1 MSHRSASVLAVLLL
15 ACGSSVPPPNAAL
28 APGLVPTEEPLL
40 RELCPGVAGREP
52 GDYAS
57 VVALY
62 GRFHGT
68 EDLAL
73 RRSLL
78 CAPETTHRGFAHGGY
93 GYASRVFETDAARG
107 IALFAAL
114 AREYAEPQAL
124 GDLALAHAGGIPG
137 VVEADVGA
145 AYCEAYTALAISNS
159 IRATDGDGSFH
170 TELVGRLMVF
180 VVNVPS
186 SSSAGSEVTNESIQA
201 CVTGR
206 LAAWEAHFGHVMS
219 DHEINEAAFERVR
232 HTEPQLD
239 RWAICPCDQLVTTP
253 DGQSCSAAIAW
264 EEPYP
269 EEVCVTF
276 RTHAD
281 ASEDEPLVIEVS
293 HRAHGERPP
302 EVISRTEVSAVE
314 GRSGAA
320 RNLVIRLMHTQRI
333 DVQISAPSGLIA
345 RLTCP

>member
-124 GDLALAHAGGIPG
+124 GDLALAHAGGILGSSRRTSVRPT
-137 VVEADVGA
+137 ARRTPRWRSPIRFAPPTATA
-145 AYCEAYTALAISNS
+145 AST
-159 IRATDGDGSFH
+159 
-170 TELVGRLMVF
+170 
-180 VVNVPS
+180 PS
-186 SSSAGSEVTNESIQA
+186 SS
-201 CVTGR
+201 
-206 LAAWEAHFGHVMS
+206 AA
-219 DHEINEAAFERVR
+219 
-232 HTEPQLD
+232 
-239 RWAICPCDQLVTTP
+239 
-253 DGQSCSAAIAW
+253 
-264 EEPYP
+264 
-269 EEVCVTF
+269 
-276 RTHAD
+276 
-281 ASEDEPLVIEVS
+281 
-293 HRAHGERPP
+293 
-302 EVISRTEVSAVE
+302 
-314 GRSGAA
+314 
-320 RNLVIRLMHTQRI
+320 
-333 DVQISAPSGLIA
+333 
-345 RLTCP
+345 